1 MWPPSLL
8 YPSSLVALS
17 INTLAF
23 RYGTGLWVARGGRT
37 GMPAYKW
44 SGSLATDSLI
54 GISLR
59 RPHNVKKSVAKR
71 STGLEMSPGLIFWL
85 YHLAAI

>member
-1 MWPPSLL
+1 MRLL
-8 YPSSLVALS
+8 S
-17 INTLAF
+17 
-23 RYGTGLWVARGGRT
+23 GTAAGLWVVARGGRT

-54 GISLR
+54 GILR
-59 RPHNVKKSVAKR
+59 RPHNTEESVAKRR

>member
-1 MWPPSLL
+1 
-8 YPSSLVALS
+8 
-17 INTLAF
+17 
-23 RYGTGLWVARGGRT
+23 
-37 GMPAYKW
+37 MPAYKW

-54 GISLR
+54 GILR